1 MSEEI
6 NKIQLNNEIALFD
19 ERNKLL
25 DSLPTIEA
33 VTDDNA
39 QEIGKL
45 VKNVDSY
52 CKKVKN
58 ERLALTRRI
67 DALKKAF
74 MDKEHELTDKLLAWK
89 NNALQLTTIY
99 TTEKE
104 RARLEAEKAKAIEE
118 AEKAMEEERKAAL
131 ASAFGQVAPPPQA
144 ETPPP
149 VEILPPEKTKVA
161 NLRQIKT
168 ARFEITDENKIP
180 RQFLSVDERKIKQY
194 ADDAMKQG
202 IKLETLQVDGIRFFT
217 EIKASL

>member
-25 DSLPTIEA
+25 ESLPTIEA

-45 VKNVDSY
+45 VKSVDSY

-58 ERLALTRRI
+58 ERLSLTRRI

-74 MDKEHELTDKLLAWK
+74 MDKEHELTDQLIAWK

-104 RARLEAEKAKAIEE
+104 RARIE

-202 IKLETLQVDGIRFFT
+202 IELETLQVDGIRFFT